1 MVISEQQ
8 NLQYAIIAMERIA
21 FLVSRCT
28 IYEKLYLVKYEG
40 DHAPDMVQTTTVQT
54 ATVQTAT
61 DELRRALVILYTA
74 ILRALSR
81 CMRIFNGM
89 LT

>member
-28 IYEKLYLVKYEG
+28 IYEKLYLIKYQG
-40 DHAPDMVQTTTVQT
+40 DKTPD
-54 ATVQTAT
+54 TVQTAT
-61 DELRRALVILYTA
+61 DELRGVLVILYAA

-89 LT
+89 PT

>member
-1 MVISEQQ
+1 M
-8 NLQYAIIAMERIA
+8 QYAIIAMERIA

-28 IYEKLYLVKYEG
+28 IYEKLYLIKYEG
-40 DHAPDMVQTTTVQT
+40 NKGPDTVKT
-54 ATVQTAT
+54 AI

-74 ILRALSR
+74 ILQALSR

-89 LT
+89 LA

>member
-8 NLQYAIIAMERIA
+8 NLQYAIIAMERIT

-28 IYEKLYLVKYEG
+28 IYEKLYLIKCG
-40 DHAPDMVQTTTVQT
+40 DKAPDTVK
-54 ATVQTAT
+54 TAT
-61 DELRRALVILYTA
+61 DELHRALVILYIA
-74 ILRALSR
+74 ILRSLSR

-89 LT
+89 LA